1 MQPAKRHAYA
11 QSGNNVFVPVERELI
26 FDIVRNSHFF
36 SFPVHFICARY
47 ILVQPLQVANIFNL
61 RRIYLIMMMC
71 ATAALE
77 LMSEGVLALND
88 HCYQNSGYFS

>member
-1 MQPAKRHAYA
+1 MFFVQPAKRHAYA

-36 SFPVHFICARY
+36 SFPDHFICARY

-61 RRIYLIMMMC
+61 CRIYLIMMMC
-71 ATAALE
+71 VTAALE
-77 LMSEGVLALND
+77 LMSARTAGP
-88 HCYQNSGYFS
+88 

>member
-1 MQPAKRHAYA
+1 MFFVQPAKRHAYA

-26 FDIVRNSHFF
+26 FDIVRNLHFF

-61 RRIYLIMMMC
+61 CRIYLIMMMC
-71 ATAALE
+71 VTAALE
-77 LMSEGVLALND
+77 LMSARTAGP
-88 HCYQNSGYFS
+88 